1 MEATRDIEIQEGADV
16 RSNEG
21 DRLGVVEEIR
31 TDSVSGQ
38 QTSFVMK
45 SGFWIFGKNRILS
58 TDTVERVEDG
68 AIVVGISKDELRGI
82 PEIDA

>member
-1 MEATRDIEIQEGADV
+1 MEATREIQAGAEV
-16 RSNEG
+16 RSSSG
-21 DRLGVVEEIR
+21 DRLGVVEEVR

-58 TDTVERVEDG
+58 TDTVERVEDD
-68 AIVVGISKDELRGI
+68 AIVVSISKDELRGI
-82 PEIDA
+82 PEIEV